1 MLIYDCLYMLPNNIV
16 MTCTFGVRMLQL
28 LVEMLFPLVLELD
41 LLIYAEFDDVG
52 CSCFYPVVYDR

>member
-1 MLIYDCLYMLPNNIV
+1 MLPNNIV